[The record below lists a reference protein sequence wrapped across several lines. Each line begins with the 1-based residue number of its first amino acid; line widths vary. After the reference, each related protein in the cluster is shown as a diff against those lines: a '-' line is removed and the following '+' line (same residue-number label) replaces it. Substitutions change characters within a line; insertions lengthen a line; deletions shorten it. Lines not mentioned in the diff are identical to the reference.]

1 MEIVN
6 NLFDFI
12 EKYSQENPMKLRL
25 KRFDSYYFADSAET
39 VTYIERYPLYC
50 DVAKYNF
57 NVLQKNN
64 IRVICSDSLKFVF
77 ECNVKFDAF
86 YIDPARRNS

>member
-25 KRFDSYYFADSAET
+25 KRFENQNNKLSFSIDQ
-39 VTYIERYPLYC
+39 IESR
-50 DVAKYNF
+50 
-57 NVLQKNN
+57 QKNKN
-64 IRVICSDSLKFVF
+64 K
-77 ECNVKFDAF
+77 
-86 YIDPARRNS
+86 